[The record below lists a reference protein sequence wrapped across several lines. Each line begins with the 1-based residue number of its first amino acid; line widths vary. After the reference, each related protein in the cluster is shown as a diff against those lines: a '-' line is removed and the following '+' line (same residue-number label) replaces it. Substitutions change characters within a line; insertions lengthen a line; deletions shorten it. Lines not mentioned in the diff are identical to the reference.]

1 MLIREAAAGERVV
14 LTAGRRKIPAA
25 ELVAIKP
32 KVTKRLGVI
41 ETPGFRLPADFF
53 EPFPNVE

>member
-1 MLIREAAAGERVV
+1 
-14 LTAGRRKIPAA
+14 
-25 ELVAIKP
+25 LVAIKP